1 MSGFITIYHTEKKP
15 VQEKILSK
23 LVHSLQHRGPD
34 RQDMHI
40 DGSLGMGHT
49 LFRTTFEADYDTQ
62 PATLDDNVWITSSA
76 RIDDRKNLI
85 NKLGK
90 RGEIAL
96 DKTPDH
102 ELILHAYNKWG
113 EDCLEHLLGDFAFVI
128 WDAKEKKIFCAKDRF
143 GMRQLYYSYK
153 NGELVLGN
161 SLHTMLQY
169 PGISSEISD
178 DAVAGFLLFGSYTW
192 LDKSL
197 TIAKDI
203 RSLLPAHKMVF
214 KNGKITISRYW
225 DLPMDLP
232 LLQYQKRSDYLDHFR
247 NIFKTAVKD
256 RLRTPSVAISM
267 SGGMDS
273 SAVAAMVHQLQEE
286 NRPTRLKV
294 QAVTSV
300 FDHLFNSKERHY
312 AGIVAKHL
320 DIPIHYVPG
329 DDASFIRPMI
339 LTTNPMED
347 YLPEY
352 WLNFSKTA
360 SSYSRVLLTGMSG
373 DNLIYPSPAIYTMK
387 EINPLKTMLEMYRLK
402 KLYGKSPSIGSG
414 IRTWIKKKTGKE
426 TSSFSYPY
434 PDWLNPE
441 FEERLQLKKI
451 WAEYLH
457 QEQEYKHPRHPF
469 AYNILTNSDWNSDDI
484 YMKSGFTPA
493 EQRDPFLDLRLIE
506 FLYAL
511 PSIPWF
517 FKKHILRESMRGI
530 LPDTIIDRPKTVL
543 GSMYPELLHQPDSR
557 WIDSWKDSPL
567 LTKYIIKEKIPHLY
581 ATNMDEE
588 SQYISLRP
596 VILNE
601 WFKKFSNT
609 YVVIS

>member
-1 MSGFITIYHTEKKP
+1 MSGFITVYNTNEKPIERKMLASM
-15 VQEKILSK
+15 VQ
-23 LVHSLQHRGPD
+23 SLQHRGPD
-34 RQDMHI
+34 RQDIHI

-62 PATLDDNVWITSSA
+62 PATLDGNVWITSSA
-76 RIDDRKNLI
+76 RIDDRENLI

-90 RGEIAL
+90 SREIVL
-96 DKTPDH
+96 DKTPDY

-113 EDCLEHLLGDFAFVI
+113 EDCLKYLLGDFAFVI

-143 GMRQLYYSYK
+143 SMRQLYYFYK

-169 PGISSEISD
+169 PGISPELSD
-178 DAVAGFLLFGSYTW
+178 DAIAGFLLFGSYTW
-192 LDKSL
+192 IDKSL
-197 TIAKDI
+197 TISKDV

-232 LLQYQKRSDYLDHFR
+232 LLRYQKRSDYLDHFR
-247 NIFKTAVKD
+247 DIFKTAVKD

-286 NRPTRLKV
+286 SRPAELKV

-320 DIPIHYVPG
+320 DIPIHYIPG
-329 DDASFIRPMI
+329 DDASFIRPMV
-339 LTTNPMED
+339 LTTSPTEN

-352 WLNFSKTA
+352 WHNFSKIT
-360 SSYSRVLLTGMSG
+360 SSYSRVLLTGMSA
-373 DNLIYPSPAIYTMK
+373 DNLIYPSPAIYSMK
-387 EINPLKTMLEMYRLK
+387 EINPLKTILEMYRLK

-414 IRTWIKKKTGKE
+414 IRSWIKKKTGKKLL
-426 TSSFSYPY
+426 SSPYPY
-434 PDWLNPE
+434 PDWINTE

-451 WAEYLH
+451 WAEHLQ

-469 AYNILTNSDWNSDDI
+469 AYNALANSNWNSDDT
-484 YMKSGFTPA
+484 YMKCEFTPA

-517 FKKHILRESMRGI
+517 FQKHILRESMRGI
-530 LPDTIIDRPKTVL
+530 LPDTIIDRPKTAL
-543 GSMYPELLHQPDSR
+543 GSMYPELCER
-557 WIDSWKDSPL
+557 
-567 LTKYIIKEKIPHLY
+567 KE
-581 ATNMDEE
+581 NMDE
-588 SQYISLRP
+588 LKP
-596 VILNE
+596 A
-601 WFKKFSNT
+601 KKGKGMFCID
-609 YVVIS
+609 VVACKKRVAEGS